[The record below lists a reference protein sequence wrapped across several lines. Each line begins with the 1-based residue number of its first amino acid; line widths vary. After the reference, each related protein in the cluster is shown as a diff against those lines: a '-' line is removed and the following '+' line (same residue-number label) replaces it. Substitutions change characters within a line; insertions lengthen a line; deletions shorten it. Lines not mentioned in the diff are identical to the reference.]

1 MNISS
6 LINSPGLWIACG
18 IMVAVVVGQS
28 LVFHISARKHAP
40 NVGLSPDQVNRGMR
54 SAMLTAIGPS
64 FSPVIV
70 MLSLIAILGAPTTW
84 MRMNDIGA
92 ARTELAM
99 SNLAAGA
106 LGGQLQA
113 GAFTAEMFSAATWG
127 MALNNMGWMIVTLL
141 LTHRMAK
148 ALGWLNEKYDP
159 KWIKAMMA
167 GAMMGL
173 FGYLLAN
180 GVVGKA
186 SPFYVAAIASGAS
199 MLLIT
204 KTLKKYPRLQELAL
218 GISMIVGMTVAT
230 VIS

>member
-1 MNISS
+1 MNINT
-6 LINSPGLWIACG
+6 LINSPGIWVACG

-28 LVFHISARKHAP
+28 LVFHINARKHAAE
-40 NVGLSPDQVNRGMR
+40 VGLTRDQVNRGMR

-99 SNLAAGA
+99 ANLAAGA

-113 GAFTAEMFSAATWG
+113 GAFTAELFSAATWG
-127 MALNNMGWMIVTLL
+127 LALNNVGWMLVTLL

-148 ALGWLNEKYDP
+148 ALGWLNEKYNP
-159 KWIKAMMA
+159 KWIRMMMG
-167 GAMMGL
+167 GAMLGL

-180 GVVGKA
+180 GVVGRP
-186 SPFYVAAIASGAS
+186 SPFYVAAITSGGV

-204 KTLKKYPRLQELAL
+204 RTLKKYPRLQELAL
-218 GISMIVGMTVAT
+218 GISMIAGMAVAT
-230 VIS
+230 IIS